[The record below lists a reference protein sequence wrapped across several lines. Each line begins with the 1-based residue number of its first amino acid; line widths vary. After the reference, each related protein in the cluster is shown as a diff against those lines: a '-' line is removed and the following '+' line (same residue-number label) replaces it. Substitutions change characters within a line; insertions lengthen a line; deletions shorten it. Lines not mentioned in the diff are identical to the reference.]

1 MNNKKIIIKNLNFGY
16 YDSEIFKEFSFEIE
30 SGEIL
35 TILGPNGSGK
45 TTLLKLIQKILSPK
59 GGNIIVSGKDINE
72 YTFKELSKEISY
84 VPQIHTPKFPFTV
97 FDFVL
102 MGRNPYIDNYSLPTE
117 KDMEIVENS
126 LKDLGILY
134 LKDRPYIDISGG
146 ELRLVL
152 IARAIA
158 QETDV
163 LLLDEPT
170 AFLDF
175 KNKLFVLK
183 KIKELK
189 QKRNLTVV
197 ITLHDP
203 NEAINFSDRIL
214 LINKNEIVSFGP
226 PEIVLS
232 KENIKKVYSVEIEIF
247 QINDRKFIVPKEKI

>member
-1 MNNKKIIIKNLNFGY
+1 MKQKKIVIKNLKFGY
-16 YDSEIFKEFSFEIE
+16 YDSEIFKDLTLEIE

-45 TTLLKLIQKILSPK
+45 TTLLKLIQKILYPK
-59 GGNIIVSGKDINE
+59 GGNIIVSGKDIRD

-84 VPQIHTPKFPFTV
+84 VPQIHKPNFPFTV

-102 MGRNPYIDNYSLPTE
+102 MGRNPYLENYSVPRE
-117 KDMEIVENS
+117 KDAKIVERS
-126 LKDLGILY
+126 LKDLGVTH
-134 LKDRPYIDISGG
+134 LKDRLYTDLSGG

-189 QKRNLTVV
+189 QKRNLTIVM
-197 ITLHDP
+197 TLHDP

-214 LINKNEIVSFGP
+214 LINRNEIVSFGS
-226 PEIVLS
+226 PEVVLTV
-232 KENIKKVYSVEIEIF
+232 ENIKKVYSIDIEIY
-247 QINDRKFIVPKEKI
+247 QINDKKFIIPKENI